1 MPAPQQALAT
11 ASHPTPSPQTE
22 PRSNVPPGAQLQ
34 ACLRSMLFASDN
46 FDTFFDS
53 WGDLQNQR
61 GKSADR
67 ANTLAVFLLQ
77 EGRTQQVCE
86 YLMTEGDNN
95 DLRRILLSSEKWPK
109 YAVNN
114 VLRRVAA

>member
-11 ASHPTPSPQTE
+11 ASHPTPSPQLE
-22 PRSNVPPGAQLQ
+22 PCSNVPPGAQLQ
-34 ACLRSMLFASDN
+34 TCLWSMLLASDN

-53 WGDLQNQR
+53 WGDFQNQHR
-61 GKSADR
+61 KSAGL
-67 ANTLAVFLLQ
+67 ANTLVVFLRQ

-95 DLRRILLSSEKWPK
+95 DLRHTLLSSEKWPK

-114 VLRRVAA
+114 VLRRAAA

>member
-1 MPAPQQALAT
+1 MPAPQQEPAT
-11 ASHPTPSPQTE
+11 ALHPTPSPQIE
-22 PRSNVPPGAQLQ
+22 PCSNVPPGAQLQ
-34 ACLRSMLFASDN
+34 AFLWSMLLASNN

-53 WGDLQNQR
+53 WGDFQNQP

-86 YLMTEGDNN
+86 YLMTEGDHN
-95 DLRRILLSSEKWPK
+95 DLWQTMLSSEKWPK
-109 YAVNN
+109 YAMNN
-114 VLRRVAA
+114 VLRRTAA